1 MAETPGVICPQCRTV
16 FPHASAPVRCPIDG
30 GGLVDTRVFADSGED
45 AMLGRTIGGRFS
57 VVARIGGGSMG
68 TVYRARQEGMARDVA
83 LKILRQDR
91 VYDAQAKARFEREA
105 RASSVLVSPTTVRVY
120 DFGQE
125 EDGSLFLAMELLDG
139 ESLGQRLRRVGKLPV
154 LDAVRLARD
163 VLASLAEAHEKGII
177 HRDVKPDNILLTR
190 ATGQGVEVAKVLDFG
205 IAKVVRGEA
214 GVDALETQA
223 GTVFGT
229 PRYMSPEQAQGK
241 PLDARSDLYALA
253 IILFQMIAGHPP
265 FEDEDAVL
273 VMAKHIKSAPPKLS
287 EVARELSIPRALD
300 AVVDETLAKDP
311 QKRPSTAAELSARLE
326 AAIAGW
332 SPDVTA
338 RPQALP
344 ARKQAPISRG
354 VIVAGAAAFG
364 VAAFAGAYALV
375 SAREVSPPAPAASRA
390 VESSAAPRSASVSA
404 ATPPPSASPSL
415 VPPESLPID
424 DHKKKPER
432 PRHPAPAAPPAKTEP
447 PKPEPPPAAPPPK
460 PKYDRFD

>member
-1 MAETPGVICPQCRTV
+1 MATTDDTLPPMAETPGVICPQCRTV

-177 HRDVKPDNILLTR
+177 HRDVKPDNFFVTDE
-190 ATGQGVEVAKVLDFG
+190 GVVKLMDFG
-205 IAKVVRGEA
+205 IAKGKSAA
-214 GVDALETQA
+214 GQSGLTVAGFIA
-223 GTVFGT
+223 GT
-229 PRYMSPEQAQGK
+229 PAYMSPEQISNFGSVTH
-241 PLDARSDLYALA
+241 LTDLYALGVMA
-253 IILFQMIAGHPP
+253 FELLTGTLP
-265 FEDEDAVL
+265 FEHEEMMPLLLMHQTVE
-273 VMAKHIKSAPPKLS
+273 PPS
-287 EVARELSIPRALD
+287 PRSRNPSIPAELDAIVLRLLAKRPEDRFADCRAL
-300 AVVDETLAKDP
+300 AT
-311 QKRPSTAAELSARLE
+311 
-326 AAIAGW
+326 
-332 SPDVTA
+332 
-338 RPQALP
+338 
-344 ARKQAPISRG
+344 
-354 VIVAGAAAFG
+354 
-364 VAAFAGAYALV
+364 ALV
-375 SAREVSPPAPAASRA
+375 EVRRKL
-390 VESSAAPRSASVSA
+390 EGR
-404 ATPPPSASPSL
+404 
-415 VPPESLPID
+415 
-424 DHKKKPER
+424 
-432 PRHPAPAAPPAKTEP
+432 
-447 PKPEPPPAAPPPK
+447 
-460 PKYDRFD
+460 